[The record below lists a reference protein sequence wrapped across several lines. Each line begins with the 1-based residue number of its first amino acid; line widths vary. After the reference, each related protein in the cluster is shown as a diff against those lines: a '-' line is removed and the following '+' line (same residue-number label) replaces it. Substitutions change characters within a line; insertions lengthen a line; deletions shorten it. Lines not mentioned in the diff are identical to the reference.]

1 LHWAVQVGALKLQI
15 KYTVDFADDVSWK
28 ATPLIAAQ
36 QLCSKDIGDKIQYSL
51 RPILLF
57 ANMDVSTTKMCL
69 DTSIWAKSI
78 MDRREYFF
86 LLSYNLKSN
95 AMLSIH

>member
-1 LHWAVQVGALKLQI
+1 MLTLQFSLLYLQDGATPLHWAVQVGALKLQI

-36 QLCSKDIGDKIQYSL
+36 QLCSKDIGDKIQY
-51 RPILLF
+51 
-57 ANMDVSTTKMCL
+57 
-69 DTSIWAKSI
+69 
-78 MDRREYFF
+78 FF